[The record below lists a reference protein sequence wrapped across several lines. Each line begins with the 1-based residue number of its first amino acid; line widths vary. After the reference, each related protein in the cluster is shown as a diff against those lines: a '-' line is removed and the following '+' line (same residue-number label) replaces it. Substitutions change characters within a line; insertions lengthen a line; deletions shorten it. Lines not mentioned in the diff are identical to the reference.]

1 MQATDS
7 PNTTARIPYPRKPCV
22 MTDDVQAPHR
32 PPLAADEAARA
43 DEAAA
48 EPASAPA
55 EAPVEAPIEA
65 PVETSAAAPVRAP
78 AAAAGAGELRA
89 LFSR

>member
-1 MQATDS
+1 M
-7 PNTTARIPYPRKPCV
+7 

-55 EAPVEAPIEA
+55 EAPVEAP
-65 PVETSAAAPVRAP
+65 
-78 AAAAGAGELRA
+78 
-89 LFSR
+89 